1 MNDILSANPVEI
13 YKRKQVLKFKFYQYV
28 PSEYNVA
35 QNVYML
41 DKIFEQLFIMTPDFD
56 KDIVVASLQRLL
68 PIDIPA

>member
-13 YKRKQVLKFKFYQYV
+13 YRRKQRLKFKFYQYV
-28 PSEYNVA
+28 PPEYNVA

-68 PIDIPA
+68 PVDIPA

>member
-13 YKRKQVLKFKFYQYV
+13 YKRKQALKFKFYQYV
-28 PSEYNVA
+28 PPEYNVA
-35 QNVYML
+35 QNIYML

-68 PIDIPA
+68 PVDISA